1 MNSKNINLQ
10 DIIKRDLYNKFSEFI
25 SDIKKKINNN
35 LTEEEKKKI
44 LKQITCLILLFQ
56 MDNLY
61 KGITNISGIESILQ
75 LFGLS
80 EKNANIIRKF
90 GSKSINITSLALL
103 IFTYIKGK

>member
-61 KGITNISGIESILQ
+61 KGITNISGIESILL
-75 LFGLS
+75 LFGIS
-80 EKNANIIRKF
+80 EKNANSIRKL
-90 GSKSINITSLALL
+90 GCKSINVTSLALL
-103 IFTYIKGK
+103 IFTYLKGK